1 MQLRACIDCNP
12 LANLGLDQNVELEPL
27 APNGQQYGKQSNTND
42 ILNECEAVRTAIANL
57 TNGRLQELQQAQ
69 RAVLSDPDASS
80 SSPASRELE
89 KQSSLIMQEYRDLT
103 ARMKRIKSRPESGS
117 PRNSAQVGSTS
128 RALKTAMNQ
137 FQTIDGQFTKSLKE
151 QMARQYRIVRPEASE
166 QEVREAVE
174 DTQSQQVFSQALL
187 QGNRRG
193 QAQSAL
199 NAVQSRHEAIQKI
212 ERQMIELAELFQD
225 MENMVVQQEAAVTN
239 IEMKGEEV
247 VENMDNG
254 TKQIDVA
261 VKTARATRKKKWWCL
276 GICGMLSFL
285 LIQLDLTNSNKSS
298 SSLLSSLSSFSGNS
312 SSVQTQRNLRPRSV
326 GFSHLPMSLLRFHL
340 LRSHAQSPIP
350 TLLHLKWQR
359 LSSW

>member
-1 MQLRACIDCNP
+1 MGRDDYNSTYQSGGMSDSAAISRACSMLIIF
-12 LANLGLDQNVELEPL
+12 AGQNVELEPL
-27 APNGQQYGKQSNTND
+27 APNGQQYGQQGNAND
-42 ILNECEAVRTAIANL
+42 ILKECEGVRNAIQEL
-57 TNGRLQELQQAQ
+57 TGRRLQELQQAQ
-69 RAVLSDPDASS
+69 RAVLSDPDSSS

-89 KQSSLIMQEYRDLT
+89 RQSSQIMQEYRDLT
-103 ARMKRIKSRPESGS
+103 ARMKRIKSKPESGS

-128 RALKTAMNQ
+128 RALKTAINQ
-137 FQTIDGQFTKSLKE
+137 YQSIDGQFTKNLKE

-174 DTQSQQVFSQALL
+174 DTSSQQVFSQALL

-276 GICGMLSFL
+276 AICGM
-285 LIQLDLTNSNKSS
+285 
-298 SSLLSSLSSFSGNS
+298 SLSSAVTYVLVLNLHSHHCHHHRGGHFALAIRFRSKREEASCQKALGS
-312 SSVQTQRNLRPRSV
+312 S
-326 GFSHLPMSLLRFHL
+326 FC
-340 LRSHAQSPIP
+340 
-350 TLLHLKWQR
+350 
-359 LSSW
+359 